1 MNEMHL
7 MSDMSDYLVRTGRSK
22 QELADAM
29 FLDLSTVRKQLSGQ
43 DSTITLQV
51 AYRYAEALG
60 GTVKFLTEDQAAEL
74 EKGSSTA
81 AELARTVSDLTV
93 DNERLRKQL
102 ADLTETLS
110 RVQRQNDTFAAALS
124 EKDHELYAASATVRK
139 LVEKYAL

>member
-1 MNEMHL
+1 MHL

-43 DSTITLQV
+43 DATITLQV

-60 GTVKFLTEDQAAEL
+60 GTVRFLTEEQAAEL
-74 EKGSSTA
+74 DKGSSTA
-81 AELARTVSDLTV
+81 AELARTVSDLTA

-102 ADLTETLS
+102 ADLTDTLS
-110 RVQRQNDTFAAALS
+110 RVQQQNDTFAEALS